1 MDRARAVVRRS
12 VHRPRLCHPL
22 RAGGPGTLRQRPSVE
37 RVVSSLY
44 HVPDPADTTSWIKAR
59 KRPRSSTQTDIPRRR
74 RHAVAILLPGSR
86 ECPSRTFADLFSTC
100 GRSCPASLLSSLS
113 SWYVAAV
120 ASALTR
126 QTLVT
131 LFRQRRDTSRALF
144 DSPLRRTTSEKNA
157 RVTSGRALNPTSSAL
172 GHLEDKFLSIA
183 LRIAAYPVALIL
195 VNGIITGA
203 SLLAACA
210 DDQSEICT
218 YLCREA
224 STQKQYTFCTA
235 CTTFCTVDGGS
246 SSQW

>member
-1 MDRARAVVRRS
+1 MLMDRARAVVRRS

-126 QTLVT
+126 Q
-131 LFRQRRDTSRALF
+131 F

>member
-1 MDRARAVVRRS
+1 M
-12 VHRPRLCHPL
+12 
-22 RAGGPGTLRQRPSVE
+22 
-37 RVVSSLY
+37 
-44 HVPDPADTTSWIKAR
+44 
-59 KRPRSSTQTDIPRRR
+59 
-74 RHAVAILLPGSR
+74 
-86 ECPSRTFADLFSTC
+86 
-100 GRSCPASLLSSLS
+100 
-113 SWYVAAV
+113 
-120 ASALTR
+120 
-126 QTLVT
+126 
-131 LFRQRRDTSRALF
+131 F

-246 SSQW
+246 SSQCLRKGIRAAWRARHPQASSAKADFLNTKHSLAEMLDSAPHLTYQLGAADLGRAYELPRRDSTTFIDMSHALSRLPMDAPRDFQPKHKTLPRNEPASFTRSFSGVRSECLPEGLTDDVDC